1 MVRVRSCR
9 GARLMLSALAVAA
22 LAGCGAEADL
32 SAATADATR
41 PLKRYDVVQ
50 SLVSNGQVI
59 VAGLQAGAVLVSADQ
74 GRSWRREALGPASL
88 IGLTRCPDGSLLAVD
103 FYRKVWHADA
113 SGRDWRSAAFDTP
126 RVPLTVACDA
136 QGGWWVAG
144 TRAQIAHS
152 TDQGAN
158 WQLTDLGEDAQITAI
173 RFVDAQFGVATAEF
187 GLIFVTEDGGA
198 SWAARGAMPDEFYPY
213 DALFV
218 SRDEGYVSGL
228 AGQVLHTTDG
238 GLSWTRQSNASGAP
252 LYRLFLHDG
261 VPHGVGAGGTV
272 ARLDGEAWR
281 AVPYPDPLPVFFA
294 SGAAVAGQ
302 SALVAGGPG
311 GLLRVIATPDR

>member
-1 MVRVRSCR
+1 MIT
-9 GARLMLSALAVAA
+9 ALAVVA

-32 SAATADATR
+32 SAASADAVR

-50 SLVSNGQVI
+50 SLAANDRVI
-59 VAGLQAGAVLVSADQ
+59 VAGLQAGAVLVSSDQ
-74 GRSWRREALGPASL
+74 GRNWRREAIGPASL
-88 IGLTRCPDGSLLAVD
+88 IGLTVCPDGTLLGLD
-103 FYRKVWHADA
+103 FYRKVWRANAEGQHWKAVELDK
-113 SGRDWRSAAFDTP
+113 P
-126 RVPLTVACDA
+126 RVPLTIACDT

-144 TRAQIAHS
+144 TRTQIAHS
-152 TDQGAN
+152 ADQGAS
-158 WQLTDLGEDAQITAI
+158 WQVTDLGEDAQITAL
-173 RFVDAQFGVATAEF
+173 RFVDTQFGIATAEF
-187 GLIFVTEDGGA
+187 GRVFVTEDGGA
-198 SWAARGAMPDEFYPY
+198 TWVSRGGIPDEFYPY

-238 GLSWTRQSNASGAP
+238 GLNWLRQTNVTGAP
-252 LYRLFLHDG
+252 LYRLFLHGG

-281 AVPYPDPLPVFFA
+281 PVAYPDPLPVFFT
-294 SGAAVAGQ
+294 SGAGVVGQ

-311 GLLRVIATPDR
+311 GLLRVIATSDR